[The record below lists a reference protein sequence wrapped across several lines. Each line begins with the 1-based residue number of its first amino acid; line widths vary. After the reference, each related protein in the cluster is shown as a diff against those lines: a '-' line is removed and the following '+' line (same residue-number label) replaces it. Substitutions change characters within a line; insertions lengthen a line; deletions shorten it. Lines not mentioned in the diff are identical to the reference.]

1 MDSPA
6 PGRSKVLLAALCWS
20 LAAMPALAVFV
31 WTSFAAAWPEPT
43 RDRFQLRESVADWR
57 WDTLLV
63 PTGSARHVVAEALQ
77 QAALEIPGATIAS
90 VAWVPAFAAL
100 LLALGL
106 GTLLRRAFD
115 LRSGA
120 GYATVLVAGLLVASP
135 GFGLVW
141 LRSER
146 LGLVL
151 APLLFV
157 TALGWLARL
166 ERAPLRLVGVILL
179 AGLAPF
185 CHTHGLFVGVALLP
199 ALVAMAARAGSRRI
213 AWWVGLCVVV
223 AVAAGWYSIE
233 PMAAGG
239 VSAGSGLLAIAPIGD
254 FVRDLCVHAGEAW
267 LDLLPDSDL
276 DAWALGAASWL
287 VPLLLLFVG
296 DRSQAARWR
305 AAPWWSCVWFALAVV
320 LWNVLRYDAEPPV
333 GRWREALFGTFLLP
347 VGLCGV
353 LACRFGPGALRVG
366 FGVAVVLA
374 VQDWF
379 AGLEDLRIARALVRQ
394 QEAVLALPGEWHPE
408 LAAAQDRLAV
418 IAAAELRARARV
430 PAAPGDPASLLAA
443 APPTPATTNVARG
456 ELRSSLRHP
465 AASLLLAIGRGADGA
480 PVVLGVHQP
489 DWRRHG
495 RSVPWQ
501 MEVGASSSAPFV
513 GVLAID
519 VGPLRSVGLPLP
531 SAEDR

>member
-6 PGRSKVLLAALCWS
+6 SGRGKVLLAALCWL
-20 LAAMPALAVFV
+20 LAALPALAVFA
-31 WTSFAAAWPEPT
+31 WTTFAAAWPEPT
-43 RDRFQLRESVADWR
+43 GDRFKLRESVADWR
-57 WDTLLV
+57 WETLLV
-63 PTGSARHVVAEALQ
+63 PTGSARHLVAEALQ

-90 VAWVPAFAAL
+90 VAWVPAFAAM

-115 LRSGA
+115 LRSSA
-120 GYATVLVAGLLVASP
+120 GYATVLAVGLLVASP

-151 APLLFV
+151 APLLLV

-179 AGLAPF
+179 AGLAPL
-185 CHTHGLFVGVALLP
+185 CHTHGLFVGIALLP
-199 ALVAMAARAGSRRI
+199 AVVAMAARAGSRRI
-213 AWWVGLCVVV
+213 ALWVALCVVGT
-223 AVAAGWYSIE
+223 VAAGWYSIE
-233 PMAAGG
+233 PMAARG
-239 VSAGSGLLAIAPIGD
+239 VSAGSGLLAIAPFGD

-267 LDLLPDSDL
+267 LDLLPDTDL
-276 DAWALGAASWL
+276 DAWVLGAASWL

-305 AAPWWSCVWFALAVV
+305 AAPWWSCVWFALALV

-353 LACRFGPGALRVG
+353 LACRFGPGALRIG

-394 QEAVLALPGEWHPE
+394 QEAVLALPGAWHAE

-418 IAAAELRARARV
+418 IAAAGLRARERV
-430 PAAPGDPASLLAA
+430 PAVLSDPASLLTA
-443 APPTPATTNVARG
+443 APTTPATTNAVRG

-465 AASLLLAIGRGADGA
+465 APSLLLAIGRGADGA

-495 RSVPWQ
+495 RALPWQ
-501 MEVGASSSAPFV
+501 MKVGASSTAPFV
-513 GVLAID
+513 GVLAIE
-519 VGPLRSVGLPLP
+519 VGPLRSEGLPLP
-531 SAEDR
+531 LAEDR

>member
-6 PGRSKVLLAALCWS
+6 PGRSKVLLAALWWS
-20 LAAMPALAVFV
+20 LATLPALTVFV
-31 WTSFAAAWPEPT
+31 WSSFAARWPEPT
-43 RDRFQLRESVADWR
+43 ADRFALRESVADWR
-57 WDTLLV
+57 WDTLLEA
-63 PTGSARHVVAEALQ
+63 TASARHVVAEALQ

-90 VAWVPAFAAL
+90 VSWLSAMAAL
-100 LLALGL
+100 LLALAIGA
-106 GTLLRRAFD
+106 LLRRAFD
-115 LRSGA
+115 LRGGA
-120 GYATVLVAGLLVASP
+120 GQATVLVAGLLVASP
-135 GFGLVW
+135 AFGLVW

-151 APLLFV
+151 APLSFV
-157 TALGWLARL
+157 VALGWLARL
-166 ERAPLRLVGVILL
+166 ERAPLRLLGAILL

-185 CHTHGLFVGVALLP
+185 CHTDGLFAGFALLP

-213 AWWVGLCVVV
+213 AAWVGGGLVV

-233 PMAAGG
+233 PMAARG
-239 VSAGSGLLAIAPIGD
+239 VSAGSGLLAIAPFGD
-254 FVRDLCVHAGEAW
+254 FVRDLCVHTGEAW

-276 DAWALGAASWL
+276 DALVLGAASWL

-305 AAPWWSCVWFALAVV
+305 AAPWWSCVWFGLAIV

-353 LACRFGPGALRVG
+353 LACRFGPGALRIG
-366 FGVAVVLA
+366 FGVVVVLA

-379 AGLEDLRIARALVRQ
+379 AGLEDLRIARAIVRQ
-394 QEAVLALPGEWHPE
+394 QEAVLALPGEWHSD

-418 IAAAELRARARV
+418 IATAELRARARV
-430 PAAPGDPASLLAA
+430 PAAPIAPASLLAA
-443 APPTPATTNVARG
+443 APLAPAPVKVVRG
-456 ELRSSLRHP
+456 QLRSSLRHP

-489 DWRRHG
+489 DWLRHG

-501 MEVGASSSAPFV
+501 IELGTGSSAPLV

-519 VGPLRSVGLPLP
+519 VGPLRSEGLSLP
-531 SAEDR
+531 EVEDR